1 MSIDEKTLTTVKQQ
15 SGKAVQLRFGF
26 VIPADIQAAILAV
39 LNVILR
45 FDTSQPIS
53 VNQSVG
59 VE

>member
-1 MSIDEKTLTTVKQQ
+1 MTVKQQ